1 MKISTLLASVA
12 CSAVLLANSI
22 MANPI
27 GPYNKRATTNNVNV
41 GYFPNWLYS
50 RYLPSQID
58 FTKYTH
64 INYAFA
70 VQYQGNT
77 PQWADS
83 GVLDP
88 SVQYGLPNLI
98 KLAHAAG
105 TKVLVSVGGWSGS
118 VAFSGMASNAANRAQ
133 FIQWNINFIQQY
145 GTDDWE
151 YPTSTGAGCNAVSA
165 NDITNFASLVQEMRA
180 ALDSNFPNVHKELS
194 LAVHLTPWGGATIV
208 DDATSFVPYVD
219 RFHVMSF
226 DVNGAWNSTSGPN
239 SPLHNTPGY
248 GYPYGLVE
256 GVNSWIAAGVPAN
269 KIAAGVAFYG
279 RAQTTTVSSTTT
291 QYNPAVVGAPLGDSL
306 DAPWQD
312 AYCSSDYQSASG
324 VWRYSYMR
332 SQGLLTSPT
341 TAGSPWIRNYD
352 SVTQTPWLF
361 NPSNKQYISYD
372 DPTSIAAKANYA
384 LSAGLAGLFCWSL
397 DEDNGE
403 LLAPMA
409 AVIANNP
416 PRVPITTVLK
426 GTATTTTAVK
436 TTTTSAKTTTTNKG
450 TTTTTAKTTSTKT
463 TTTATSTSTS
473 TSACTAANNGQ
484 MVCTGT
490 NTVGFQ
496 ECVNSAWVNFSCA
509 PGTVCQQSGSSIA
522 CGYPS

>member
-1 MKISTLLASVA
+1 MKVFTLLASVA
-12 CSAVLLANSI
+12 CSAVVLANSI
-22 MANPI
+22 MASPI
-27 GPYNKRATTNNVNV
+27 NKRATTNNVNI

-58 FTKYTH
+58 FSKYTH

-105 TKVLVSVGGWSGS
+105 TKVLVSNGGWSGS
-118 VAFSGMASNAANRAQ
+118 VAFSGMASSSTNRAQ
-133 FIQWNINFIQQY
+133 FIQWNVNFIKQY
-145 GTDDWE
+145 GTDGVDLDWE

-165 NDITNFASLVQEMRA
+165 NDITNFASLVKELRA
-180 ALDSNFPNVHKELS
+180 ALDSSFPGVHKEIS
-194 LAVHLTPWGGATIV
+194 LAVHLTPWGGASIV

-256 GVNSWIAAGVPAN
+256 GVNTWISAGVPAN
-269 KIAAGVAFYG
+269 KIVAGVAFYG
-279 RAQTTTVSSTTT
+279 RVQTTNVASTTT

-312 AYCSSDYQSASG
+312 AYCSSDVQSASG

-332 SQGLLTSPT
+332 SQGLLTTPT
-341 TAGSPWIRNYD
+341 TAAAPWVRHYD
-352 SVTQTPWLF
+352 NVTQTPWLF

-372 DPTSIAAKANYA
+372 DPISIGAKADYA

-403 LLAPMA
+403 LLAAMA
-409 AVIANNP
+409 KVIANNP
-416 PRVPITTVLK
+416 PPTPITT
-426 GTATTTTAVK
+426 GTP
-436 TTTTSAKTTTTNKG
+436 S
-450 TTTTTAKTTSTKT
+450 TTTTTATKTTATGKTTSTGT
-463 TTTATSTSTS
+463 TTTATPTSGGS
-473 TSACTAANNGQ
+473 G
-484 MVCTGT
+484 
-490 NTVGFQ
+490 
-496 ECVNSAWVNFSCA
+496 SCA
-509 PGTVCQQSGSSIA
+509 GVAAWSSTTAYVGGSQVTYNGSLWKA
-522 CGYPS
+522 KWWTQAETPNASSSVWVLVSECRNNY

>member
-1 MKISTLLASVA
+1 MVLASTIVA
-12 CSAVLLANSI
+12 T
-22 MANPI
+22 PI
-27 GPYNKRATTNNVNV
+27 HPLNKRATTNNVNV

-58 FTKYTH
+58 FSKYTH

-118 VAFSGMASNAANRAQ
+118 VAFSGMASSSANRAQ
-133 FIQWNINFIQQY
+133 FIQWNVNFIQQY
-145 GTDDWE
+145 GTDGVDLDWE
-151 YPTSTGAGCNAVSA
+151 YPTSTGAGCNAVNA
-165 NDITNFASLVQEMRA
+165 NDITNFASLVKELRS
-180 ALDSNFPNVHKELS
+180 ALDSNFPSVHKEIS
-194 LAVHLTPWGGATIV
+194 LAVHLTPWGGASIV
-208 DDATSFVPYVD
+208 DDATAFVPYVD

-256 GVNSWIAAGVPAN
+256 GINSWISAGVPAN

-279 RAQTTTVSSTTT
+279 RAQVTNVTSTNT
-291 QYNPAVVGAPLGDSL
+291 QYNPATVGAPLGDSL

-312 AYCSSDYQSASG
+312 AYCSSDSQSASG

-341 TAGSPWIRNYD
+341 TAASPWIRNYD
-352 SVTQTPWLF
+352 NVTQTPWLF

-372 DPTSIAAKANYA
+372 DPISIGAKADYA

-403 LLAPMA
+403 LLAAMA
-409 AVIANNP
+409 KVIANNP
-416 PRVPITTVLK
+416 TPTPITT
-426 GTATTTTAVK
+426 GTPSSTATTK
-436 TTTTSAKTTTTNKG
+436 
-450 TTTTTAKTTSTKT
+450 TTTTAKTTG
-463 TTTATSTSTS
+463 TATSTTASPTSSGSGSCAGVAAWSSSTAYVGGS
-473 TSACTAANNGQ
+473 QVTYNGQ
-484 MVCTGT
+484 LWQAKWWTQAET
-490 NTVGFQ
+490 P
-496 ECVNSAWVNFSCA
+496 NSSSSVWVLVSSC
-509 PGTVCQQSGSSIA
+509 
-522 CGYPS
+522 